1 MKNYYENF
9 KNKNVDK
16 IKEKSVC
23 KICSGSYTYF
33 NKSSHTKTKKHLN
46 CVEMWKKFNII
57 I

>member
-23 KICSGSYTYF
+23 EICGGSYTYF
-33 NKSSHTKTKKHLN
+33 NKSSHMKTKRHLN
-46 CVEMWKKFNII
+46 CVEMWKKNTK
-57 I
+57 